1 MTKQPDTAE
10 DDALW
15 AEITKDIR
23 KMPNSELP
31 PSKPVIL
38 PEIRPTVNLA
48 AAYRGEKLD
57 DLKTGN
63 TDDMDGSLA
72 KRFKRCDI
80 PVEATLDLHGFREE
94 EARAA
99 VFNFIQKRLSHR
111 QTLRHY
117 HHRQRAVPPGR
128 RGYVHGKGQ
137 TERKR
142 PALAEQPRTSPA
154 DTVIHPSVSQ
164 AWRQRCS
171 LYYAAPQALNFR
183 FSLDKI

>member
-23 KMPNSELP
+23 KMPDSELP

-99 VFNFIQKRLSHR
+99 VFNFIQNAYLTGRRCVIIITGKGLSHPEEGDMFTVKGKLKESVPLWLNSR
-111 QTLRHY
+111 ELR
-117 HHRQRAVPPGR
+117 P
-128 RGYVHGKGQ
+128 
-137 TERKR
+137 
-142 PALAEQPRTSPA
+142 LILSF
-154 DTVIHPSVSQ
+154 IHPSAKLGGSG
-164 AWRQRCS
+164 A
-171 LYYAAPQALNFR
+171 LYIMLR
-183 FSLDKI
+183 RKR